1 MKNKD
6 EKPENAPDENNEEAK
21 QKYLDDTAKAIV
33 RKYVWDEFRELP
45 RVMSPDEDESKR
57 DLPQKRIPCGFKCCD
72 KTFAFDGK
80 VRAKHRL
87 NCAFQP
93 DNFNPNAIQVECH
106 SSGGTMNNVKVTN
119 EADHKFNYTCMVLCE
134 GLLDWARKDASN
146 EGDGMK
152 TYALWKN
159 DLLTFKAT
167 GHSVYAILAF
177 EFVAQI
183 ECLLSLRKRA
193 QLLHNRTVNFYGGEG
208 KNIPI
213 DYAIELLNGE
223 VKPDLKH
230 KFGTL
235 TEKTIDRVGKS
246 VGQCKMIENLV
257 DIQLETFDAIGR
269 HKEQL
274 FEKDVELMVKELQM
288 NKLFEEHPGR
298 TYKTFPKFRRHQLS
312 SMNRTKLNEWLT
324 MQKGRIA
331 KQQKLHCLT
340 EKMTWAFL
348 SIYSRKETLIVL
360 ETVNPIPHEERGG
373 GGDYVCPREDIIIL
387 VKNSKHLFSSA
398 KFGYFSRNIMGN
410 QFWKLKSHVAWRYT
424 YMVRGYC
431 TIKSHSQMQI
441 IFEWIRLT

>member
-1 MKNKD
+1 MKNKG

-119 EADHKFNYTCMVLCE
+119 EDDHKFNYTCMVLRE

-246 VGQCKMIENLV
+246 VRQCKMIENLV

-288 NKLFEEHPGR
+288 DKLFEEHPGR
-298 TYKTFPKFRRHQLS
+298 TYKTFPEFRRHQHS

-331 KQQKLHCLT
+331 KQQELHCLT
-340 EKMTWAFL
+340 EKMT
-348 SIYSRKETLIVL
+348 
-360 ETVNPIPHEERGG
+360 
-373 GGDYVCPREDIIIL
+373 
-387 VKNSKHLFSSA
+387 
-398 KFGYFSRNIMGN
+398 
-410 QFWKLKSHVAWRYT
+410 
-424 YMVRGYC
+424 
-431 TIKSHSQMQI
+431 
-441 IFEWIRLT
+441 